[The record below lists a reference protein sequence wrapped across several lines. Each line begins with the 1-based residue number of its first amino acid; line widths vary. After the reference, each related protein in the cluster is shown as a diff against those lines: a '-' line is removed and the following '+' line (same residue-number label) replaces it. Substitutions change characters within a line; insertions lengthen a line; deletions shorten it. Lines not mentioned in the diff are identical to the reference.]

1 MQKKAKK
8 VVLAFGL
15 ASGVGVVNPALPVTG
30 LVQQAEAKRRP
41 QLVRFDINRGAGF
54 RNGPRRQP
62 QVRRDRAYGRLPTRR
77 LHGCGYYSGCGGVTR
92 RPARYVGCGGVTRR
106 PNRYVGCGGIA
117 PRRTVVSCGGAVTRR
132 PNRYVG
138 CGGSYAGCGGVTR
151 RPNRYVG
158 CGGIAPRR
166 TVVSCGG
173 AVTRRPTRYV
183 GCGGFSGVGRVSGC
197 GVSRPPSRVVGCGY
211 SGCGAVYRRRYRAC

>member
-92 RPARYVGCGGVTRR
+92 RPT
-106 PNRYVGCGGIA
+106 
-117 PRRTVVSCGGAVTRR
+117 
-132 PNRYVG
+132 
-138 CGGSYAGCGGVTR
+138 
-151 RPNRYVG
+151 RYVG

-211 SGCGAVYRRRYRAC
+211 SGCGAAYRRRYRAC